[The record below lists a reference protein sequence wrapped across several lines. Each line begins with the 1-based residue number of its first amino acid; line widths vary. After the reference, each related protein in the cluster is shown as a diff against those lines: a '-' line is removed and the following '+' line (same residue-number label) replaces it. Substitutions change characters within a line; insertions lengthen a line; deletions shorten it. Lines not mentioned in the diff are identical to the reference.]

1 MPEKKLLPLSL
12 MPLEVDFTLNQHALI
27 AVASNGYGASLNR
40 DYVVKKMEI
49 FSHMIFFEQDV
60 HRSMESIVAENGL
73 FIHINT
79 FYMAPVTG
87 HGSNTYN
94 VTQTIPINLHYKNIN
109 SIHMVNLYSRYLTS
123 PSSRKLHF
131 VSHNI
136 NSVQIRNGTDLIPSE
151 PLNMRNGSTAL
162 SEKQSI
168 SSGKYNRAFIELL
181 KSFNKMH
188 DPLCDTALD
197 PGLVY

>member
-1 MPEKKLLPLSL
+1 
-12 MPLEVDFTLNQHALI
+12 
-27 AVASNGYGASLNR
+27 
-40 DYVVKKMEI
+40 
-49 FSHMIFFEQDV
+49 
-60 HRSMESIVAENGL
+60 MESIVAENGL

-87 HGSNTYN
+87 HGTNTTN

-151 PLNMRNGSTAL
+151 PLNMRTGAVAL

-181 KSFNKMH
+181 KAFNKMH

-197 PGLVY
+197 PGLVYQMDNYAEACSSLATDYDINDTSFSTNIKKSDTCMTRAY